1 MPELP
6 EVESARAA
14 IERAGLGRRIVD
26 VDDADT
32 YECRPHSPGEIR
44 DALVGRELVSAHRQ
58 GKFMWCETSGVDRSG
73 TAGPDLAIHLGMSG
87 RIVITAPDGAQGSR
101 GTETQGGDY
110 LGTTHPK
117 SVANPR
123 NPAWNRFT
131 LTFDDGGELRLFDK
145 RRLGRVRLDPD
156 RSALG
161 PDAQQITLA
170 QFRDRIG
177 RGSSAVKAR
186 LLDQSVVAGI
196 GNLLADETL
205 WQARVAPTR
214 PANEL
219 DDAELAGLRRALRK
233 ATRAAIAH
241 GGVHTGT
248 FIAHRSRSGHCPR
261 CGAEVTRAT
270 VGSRTTYWC
279 PQEQL

>member
-14 IERAGLGRRIVD
+14 IERAGLGRRIAD

-32 YECRPHSPGEIR
+32 YECRPHSPGAIR
-44 DALVGRELVSAHRQ
+44 EALLGRELVSAHRQ
-58 GKFMWCETSGVDRSG
+58 GKFMWCETSGVGRSS

-87 RIVITAPDGAQGSR
+87 RIVITAPDNAKGPTGK
-101 GTETQGGDY
+101 ETQGGDY
-110 LGTTHPK
+110 LGTSNPK
-117 SVANPR
+117 AVSNPR
-123 NPAWNRFT
+123 NPAWNRFS
-131 LTFDDGGELRLFDK
+131 LTFDDGGQLRLFDK

-177 RGSSAVKAR
+177 RSGTAVKAR
-186 LLDQSVVAGI
+186 LLDQSAVAGV

-205 WQARVAPTR
+205 WQARIAPER

-219 DDAELAGLRRALRK
+219 DDDELARLRRALRK

-261 CGAEVTRAT
+261 CGAEVKRAT

-279 PQEQL
+279 PEEQV